1 MGLGH
6 SPTIITDGLVFSLDA
21 ANPRCYSGSGLTA
34 FGLIG
39 GINGTLV
46 NGVGF
51 TTSNRG
57 SFIFDGTN
65 DQISTAD
72 IDLSYTNKV
81 TVSCWVKVLNYR
93 EVANSSNIVFE
104 FSSNFNNN
112 TGTFVVAFADG
123 SAVYSNFYPV
133 ILGIRGNVGYN
144 FPAYSKTLVND
155 LSWHH
160 WTCIFDMSLSGDEA
174 ILYIDGISRTPIFN
188 PGSADNSGNFGN
200 YKMFIGNRDS
210 SSIAGNANITDLKI
224 YNRALSATEV
234 RQIYNA
240 TKRRYQ

>member
-21 ANPRCYSGSGLTA
+21 ANKRCYSGSGLTA

-51 TTSNRG
+51 TSVNSG
-57 SFIFDGTN
+57 SFLFDGTN
-65 DQISTAD
+65 DQISTAT
-72 IDLSYTNKV
+72 INLSSTNKV

-93 EVANSSNIVFE
+93 EVDGSSNIVFE
-104 FSSNFNNN
+104 FSSNFNSNI
-112 TGTFVVAFADG
+112 GSFVAAFADG
-123 SAVYSNFYPV
+123 SPVYSSLYPV
-133 ILGIRGNVGYN
+133 VLGIRGGPGYN
-144 FPAYSKTLVND
+144 LAGYSKTLVND

-160 WTCIFDMSLSGDEA
+160 WACIFDTSLSGNENV
-174 ILYIDGISRTPIFN
+174 LYIDGLSRTAISTPIQ
-188 PGSADNSGNFGN
+188 ADNSDNFGSYN
-200 YKMFIGNRDS
+200 LYIGNRDS
-210 SSIAGNANITDLKI
+210 SSIAGNANINDLKI
-224 YNRALSATEV
+224 YNRVLSATEV